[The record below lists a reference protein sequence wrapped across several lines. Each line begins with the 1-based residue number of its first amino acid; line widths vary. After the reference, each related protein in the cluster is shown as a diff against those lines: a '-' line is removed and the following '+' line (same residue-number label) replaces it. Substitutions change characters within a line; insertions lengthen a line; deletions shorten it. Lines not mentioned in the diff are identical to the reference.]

1 MYSKVGLKIKIPYFP
16 TTWKIKERGS
26 ELVGE
31 ERIFFKGMVEEMIG
45 RGIPL
50 KVWNKMIMLNQEV
63 GQDYRHRGSS
73 VSDLKDTFWDYW
85 IDHPKF
91 PRGTKTRFDEESKKQ
106 FYIWSKEETEE
117 WKEVFWEEIIPTI
130 FDRYEKYCRYE
141 LWDFTTNYRKLEDR
155 NSFDYYHGSGFRS
168 DYEIPSWSL
177 DNREHMEKC
186 WGKNYWK
193 VKVQ

>member
-16 TTWKIKERGS
+16 PTWKIKERGH
-26 ELVGE
+26 EQIE
-31 ERIFFKGMVEEMIG
+31 DERIFFKGMVEQSIG

-50 KVWNKMIMLNQEV
+50 KVWNKMIMMNQEV
-63 GQDYRHRGSS
+63 GQDYRHRISD
-73 VSDLKDTFWDYW
+73 VSNLKDTFRDYW
-85 IDHPKF
+85 NDHPKY
-91 PRGTKTRFDEESKKQ
+91 PKKTERWIDRENGRFGDKWTDEQTQE
-106 FYIWSKEETEE
+106 FKEI
-117 WKEVFWEEIIPTI
+117 FWDEIIPTI